1 MSQATAPGRA
11 FVFGDNIDTDVLA
24 PGLYMKK
31 PIEELAKHCLE
42 AVDPSFATTVRPGD
56 IVVGGENFGLGSSRE
71 QAAQALRQLGVT
83 VILAKSFAGLF
94 FRNCI
99 NLGVAPV
106 ECADTGKINPG
117 DLLVIDPVTG
127 TIENRTR
134 NERYAGIGIPAHLV
148 EMVRDGGLVPHLEKR
163 AKAGTLVMRGKGA
176 A

>member
-1 MSQATAPGRA
+1 MTQAVAPGRA
-11 FVFGDNIDTDVLA
+11 FVFGDNVDTDVLA

-42 AVDPSFATTVRPGD
+42 ALDPAFATTVRLGD
-56 IVVGGENFGLGSSRE
+56 VVVGGENFGLGSSRE

-99 NLGVAPV
+99 NLGVAPI
-106 ECADTGKINPG
+106 ECAKTDRIEAG
-117 DLLVIDPVTG
+117 DLLIVDPIAG
-127 TIENRTR
+127 KIENKTR
-134 NERYAGIGIPAHLV
+134 GETYDGVPIPPHLV
-148 EMVRDGGLVPHLEKR
+148 EMVRDGGLIPHLEKR
-163 AKAGTLVMRGKGA
+163 ARAGQLGKGA

>member
-1 MSQATAPGRA
+1 MTQAAAPGRA

-31 PIEELAKHCLE
+31 PIQEIARHCLE
-42 AVDPSFATTVRPGD
+42 AVDPAFATTVKPGD

-71 QAAQALRQLGVT
+71 QAAEALRHLGVT
-83 VILAKSFAGLF
+83 ILLAKSFAGLF

-99 NLGVAPV
+99 NLGVAPI
-106 ECADTGKINPG
+106 ECPDTGRIKAG
-117 DLLVIDPVTG
+117 DLLVADPIAG

-134 NERYAGIGIPAHLV
+134 QETYKGVPIPAHLV
-148 EMVRDGGLVPHLEKR
+148 EMVRDGGLIPHLEKR
-163 AKAGTLVMRGKGA
+163 AQAGTLGKGA

>member
-1 MSQATAPGRA
+1 MTQPISGRA

-31 PIEELAKHCLE
+31 PIEEIAKHCLE
-42 AVDPSFATTVRPGD
+42 AVDPGFATSVRPGD

-71 QAAQALRQLGVT
+71 QAAQALRHLGVT
-83 VILAKSFAGLF
+83 IILAKSFAGLF

-106 ECADTGKINPG
+106 ECAETGRIRPG
-117 DLLVIDPVTG
+117 DVLAVDPVAG
-127 TIENRTR
+127 TIENRTQGD
-134 NERYAGIGIPAHLV
+134 RYSGVPIPAHLV
-148 EMVRDGGLVPHLEKR
+148 EMVQDGGLIPHLEKR
-163 AKAGTLVMRGKGA
+163 AKAGTLGVRGKGA